1 MPVVN
6 DYTAILATNDSTAAR
21 WNAPVDLGTAVIV
34 TYSFADGANI
44 PNLAD
49 YEPYDNNGYTAFTF
63 AQRANFRDAAAV
75 FQAVTGI
82 LFVEVDEGGMIDIFN
97 TSGSSYGGWANYPYT
112 TATYTSDGYLVIDNS
127 GNYDEGSYGFL
138 TMLHELGH
146 ATGLQHPHTGTIT
159 LNPLLDDLSHTVM
172 TYNNTRPY
180 PTTLGSFDL
189 QALAYYYGSP
199 QDMSGWTY
207 SFVADVFT
215 IAGGVLGD
223 VIYGVM
229 GQNEISGGRG
239 RDTLI
244 GRDEDDIIRGDG
256 AADMLIGFD
265 GSDTLFGGGGRDML
279 YGFDTS
285 GGIDYSA
292 DTLHGGGGNDIL
304 TASSGADILNG
315 NEGNDTLYGNGGGD
329 TLDGGGGNDTL
340 FGGSGFDTLNGGGGD
355 DDLYGD
361 ATGVTGSSNV
371 DYLYGDSG
379 NDRLFGMAGIDYLYG
394 GSGDDKLFGD
404 DGPSASGY
412 ADRLYGN
419 GGDDRLFGY
428 GGNDYLYGGGG
439 KDYLEGG
446 DGNDTLYGGNGSDRL
461 KGGTGAD
468 YLYGEGGRDNLWGGG
483 DADIFVFTSADLG
496 RRDAI
501 RDFEDGLD
509 HVWLSSM
516 GLGWGDLTI
525 SALDGGASSL
535 VRATNGLSFR
545 LDDIAPGDL
554 DIGDFYF

>member
-6 DYTAILATNDSTAAR
+6 DYTAILATNDTVQAR

-44 PNLAD
+44 PSLAD
-49 YEPYDNNGYTAFTF
+49 YEPYENNGYTAFTE
-63 AQRANFRDAAAV
+63 AQRANFRDATAV
-75 FQAVTGI
+75 YQAVTGI

-97 TSGSSYGGWANYPYT
+97 TSGSAYGGWANYPWT
-112 TATYTSDGYLVIDNS
+112 GATYTSDGYLVIDNS
-127 GNYDEGSYGFL
+127 GNYDEGSFAFL
-138 TMLHELGH
+138 TMLHEIGH
-146 ATGLQHPHTGTIT
+146 AVGLQHPHGGSVT

-215 IAGGVLGD
+215 IAGGVLHD
-223 VIYGVM
+223 VIYGVK

-256 AADMLIGFD
+256 AADTLIGSA
-265 GSDTLFGGGGRDML
+265 GEDTLFGGGGRDML

-285 GGIDYSA
+285 GGVDYSN
-292 DTLHGGGGNDIL
+292 DTLHGGRGNDIL
-304 TASSGADILNG
+304 IASSGVDILNG
-315 NEGNDTLYGNGGGD
+315 DGGNDTLYGNAGE
-329 TLDGGGGNDTL
+329 
-340 FGGSGFDTLNGGGGD
+340 DTLNGDGGNDKLYGGSGYDTLHGGSGD
-355 DDLYGD
+355 DDLFGD
-361 ATGVTGSSNV
+361 DDSVTTYNV

-379 NDRLFGMAGIDYLYG
+379 NDRLYGMFGSDFLYG
-394 GSGDDKLFGD
+394 GGGDDKLFGD
-404 DGPSASGY
+404 DGPSATGHT
-412 ADRLYGN
+412 DRLYGGAGN
-419 GGDDRLFGY
+419 DRLFGY
-428 GGNDYLYGGGG
+428 GGNDRLEGGGG

-446 DGNDTLYGGNGSDRL
+446 EGWDTLKGDNGNDRL
-461 KGGTGAD
+461 KGGAGD
-468 YLYGEGGRDNLWGGG
+468 DNLYGGGGRDILWGGAG
-483 DADIFVFTSADLG
+483 ADMFNFTSEDLG

-501 RDFEDGLD
+501 RDFEDGIDHIWLD
-509 HVWLSSM
+509 SM
-516 GLGWGDLTI
+516 GLGWGDLTF
-525 SALDGGASSL
+525 SGLDGGTSTL
-535 VRATNGLSFR
+535 IRATNGLSIR
-545 LDDIAPGDL
+545 VDDIAPGDL
-554 DIGDFYF
+554 DVGDFYF